1 MPRNIV
7 ELYTEEDIALLER
20 RVKRHRAA
28 LIVLAAAALIACIV
42 LAALANARNAGKLEL
57 AAVLVSTV
65 AGWICIY
72 DGIFTV
78 SAGKKE
84 IGHANMRRSEP
95 RERIDG
101 PVTVTD
107 ERLRIRGS
115 ITVRRVE
122 VASETGVKK
131 ALVHENRA
139 KRLAEL
145 PASAVY
151 MAHGYAAAVE
161 VAE

>member
-1 MPRNIV
+1 MSRKIV
-7 ELYTEEDIALLER
+7 ELYSEEDMARLER
-20 RVKRHRAA
+20 RVRRHRTA
-28 LIVLAAAALIACIV
+28 LIVLGAAALIACIT
-42 LAALANARNAGKLEL
+42 LATLANIRNAGKLEL

-72 DGIFTV
+72 DGVFTV

-84 IGHANMRRSEP
+84 IGHANMLRTEP
-95 RERIDG
+95 RERIEG

-107 ERLRIRGS
+107 EGFRIRGS
-115 ITVRRVE
+115 IAVRRVE
-122 VASETGVKK
+122 TAPETGARKV
-131 ALVHENRA
+131 LVHEDRA

-145 PASAVY
+145 PVTAVY
-151 MAHGYAAAVE
+151 VAHGYVAAAE